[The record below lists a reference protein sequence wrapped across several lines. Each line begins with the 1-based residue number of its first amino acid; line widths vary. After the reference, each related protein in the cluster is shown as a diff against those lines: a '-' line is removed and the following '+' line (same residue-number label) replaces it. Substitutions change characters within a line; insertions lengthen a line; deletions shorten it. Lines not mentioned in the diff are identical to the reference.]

1 MIDEVMVGHADSGC
15 PSLDHV
21 RMATCLSDL
30 LFDSPAEWDDTPA
43 LMHRDPGGG
52 WKTLIRAE
60 VKIRVL
66 RVAIWLQ
73 QIGIQAGDHIGIL
86 GHNSIEWFLADFAIL
101 RLGAVTV
108 PAYFTDPPEAVQYVF
123 KNAECKLI
131 LVEPGEQQDKVKGMS
146 IPVFPMRGEGKL
158 NLAAASRNP
167 DLNGKLGPVE
177 SGRDRL
183 ATLIYTSGTTG
194 HPKGVML
201 THGNLLSDVEAGLG
215 GICILPDDLFL
226 SFLPVSHA
234 FERTVGHFLPVAS
247 GAAIAYAE
255 AVTTL
260 MRDMPEVRPTVMISV
275 PRLYEKIYAGVQE
288 KLLQGPAIKRW
299 LFARTQELGNRR
311 FELEQKGRELAGL
324 QAIAWRVLDHLV
336 NAKLRDKMGGRLRLF
351 VSGGAALNPA
361 IARFLLAANI
371 RVSPGY
377 GLTETSPVLTV
388 NPVSRIKP
396 ETVGP
401 ALPGVDLKLEAD
413 GELLVRGPMLMQ
425 GYWNRPKE
433 TAETF
438 TKDGWLRTGDIAEID
453 DEGYVK
459 IVDRKKEIMVLSN
472 GENVPPALVE
482 QLLAHDPC
490 ILQAMVAGE
499 DKPYVSALIVPDQ
512 NGLKAAWRRDGRAAL
527 PRDWRQNTEVQTW
540 LLKRIHTAAH
550 DLASYMQVRKFS
562 FVDDEWTQAN
572 GLLTPTL
579 KFKRRKILEKYA
591 SEVAE
596 MYSNQQ
602 QEDG

>member
-1 MIDEVMVGHADSGC
+1 MIDEVMAGHVDSGC
-15 PSLDHV
+15 PSLDRV
-21 RMATCLSDL
+21 RVATCLSDL
-30 LFDSPAEWDDTPA
+30 LFDSPAEWDDRLA

-52 WKTLIRAE
+52 WKTLTRAE
-60 VKIRVL
+60 VKTRVL
-66 RVAIWLQ
+66 RVAVWLR
-73 QIGIQAGDHIGIL
+73 QIGIQAGDHVGLL
-86 GHNSIEWFLADFAIL
+86 GHNSVEWFLADFAIL

-123 KNAECKLI
+123 EDAECKLI

-146 IPVFPMRGEGKL
+146 IPVFPMRGEGQL

-167 DLNGKLGPVE
+167 DLNGRLGPLE
-177 SGRDRL
+177 SGRDQL

-194 HPKGVML
+194 YPKGVML
-201 THGNLLSDVEAGLG
+201 THGNLLTDVEAGLG

-247 GAAIAYAE
+247 GSAIAYAE
-255 AVTTL
+255 SVTTL

-288 KLLQGPAIKRW
+288 KLLQGPAVKRW
-299 LFARTQELGNRR
+299 LFARAQDLGGRR
-311 FELEQKGRELAGL
+311 FELEWEGRELAGM
-324 QAIAWRVLDHLV
+324 QGVLWKILDRLV

-351 VSGGAALNPA
+351 VSGGATLNPV

-377 GLTETSPVLTV
+377 GLTETAPVLTV

-401 ALPGVDLKLEAD
+401 ALPGVELRLEAD
-413 GELLVRGPMLMQ
+413 GELLVRGPMVMQ
-425 GYWNRPKE
+425 GYWHRPKE
-433 TAETF
+433 TAEAF

-453 DEGYVK
+453 DEGYVR

-472 GENVPPALVE
+472 GENVPPTLVE
-482 QLLAHDPC
+482 QCLAHDPC

-499 DKPYVSALIVPDQ
+499 DCPYVSALIVPDQ
-512 NGLKAAWRRDGRAAL
+512 NGLKAAWRRDRRDAL
-527 PRDWRQNTEVQTW
+527 PKDWRQNAEVQTW
-540 LLKRIHTAAH
+540 LLKRIHTVAH
-550 DLASYMQVRKFS
+550 NLASYMQVRKIS
-562 FVDDEWTQAN
+562 FVDEEWTQAN

-579 KFKRRKILEKYA
+579 KFKRQKILEKYA